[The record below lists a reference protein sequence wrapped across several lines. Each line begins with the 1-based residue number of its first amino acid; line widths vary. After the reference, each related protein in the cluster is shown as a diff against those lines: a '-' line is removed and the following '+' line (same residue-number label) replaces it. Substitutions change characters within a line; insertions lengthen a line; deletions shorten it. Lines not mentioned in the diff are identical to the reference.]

1 MPAKRK
7 GRPKADHPKN
17 ILLRVKV
24 DDILFR
30 KLLICCQEE
39 DKTRSEIIRRGIDK
53 VYGDL

>member
-1 MPAKRK
+1 MTTKRK

-30 KLLICCQEE
+30 KLLICCQKKN
-39 DKTRSEIIRRGIDK
+39 KTRSEIIRRGIEK
-53 VYGDL
+53 ECGDF